1 MPRLSD
7 SIQAFRNDAGSGAAE
22 RGAGSFR
29 RWVVEVDGSDPCT
42 RRGRE
47 PLALAALKLQWL
59 RLDGQY
65 RCYCHLS
72 LFTRPHA
79 NSHAT

>member
-1 MPRLSD
+1 MPRQSD
-7 SIQAFRNDAGSGAAE
+7 SIQAFGNDAALGSPN
-22 RGAGSFR
+22 
-29 RWVVEVDGSDPCT
+29 VVLLAFNVGVEADGSDPCT

-59 RLDGQY
+59 RLDEQY
-65 RCYCHLS
+65 RCYCRLS

-79 NSHAT
+79 NPHAT